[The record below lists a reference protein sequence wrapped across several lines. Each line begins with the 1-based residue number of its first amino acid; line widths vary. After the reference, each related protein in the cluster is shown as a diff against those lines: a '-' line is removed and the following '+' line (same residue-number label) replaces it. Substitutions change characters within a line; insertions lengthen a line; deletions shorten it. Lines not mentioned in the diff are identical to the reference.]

1 MDRIKQLEDEL
12 TAARN
17 DMQFFKMQALDL
29 QRQIDAASTGAPV
42 TATSEIIRQLQTL
55 YNDIAAADALAQAR
69 DARIAQLE
77 AELATQESA
86 TGKALWDRIA
96 TLTQA
101 NQSASDVNDQL
112 HALAQARDERIAQ
125 LETELATLTQTNQYE
140 ADINK
145 QLLAQMQAHG
155 QRATVERKRAD
166 QLRLE
171 LAQAHRTIEGLRTEN
186 AKLWRRLNTREH
198 GNE

>member
-1 MDRIKQLEDEL
+1 MQDRIKQLEDEL
-12 TAARN
+12 ATARN
-17 DMQFFKMQALDL
+17 DMQFFKTQALDL
-29 QRQIDAASTGAPV
+29 QRQLDAASTGAPV
-42 TATSEIIRQLQTL
+42 TATSEIFRQLQTL
-55 YNDIAAADALAQAR
+55 YMVIAAADALAQAR

-77 AELATQESA
+77 A
-86 TGKALWDRIA
+86 
-96 TLTQA
+96 
-101 NQSASDVNDQL
+101 
-112 HALAQARDERIAQ
+112 
-125 LETELATLTQTNQYE
+125 ELATLTQTNQYE